1 MSYGNLNSYVV
12 EHLSDG
18 KCRVIEV
25 RLTGQ
30 RVKIADFETADTA
43 AEWVAW
49 KQGFPRINPNSK
61 SVS

>member
-1 MSYGNLNSYVV
+1 MPYSNLNSYVV
-12 EHLSDG
+12 EHQSDG

-25 RLTGQ
+25 RLTGE

-49 KQGFPRINPNSK
+49 KQGIPRINPNSK
-61 SVS
+61 TSS